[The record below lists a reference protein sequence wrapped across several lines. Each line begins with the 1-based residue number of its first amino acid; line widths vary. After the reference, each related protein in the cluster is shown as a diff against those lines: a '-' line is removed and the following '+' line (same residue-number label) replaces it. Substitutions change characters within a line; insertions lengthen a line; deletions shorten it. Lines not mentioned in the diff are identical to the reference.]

1 MASLVATMSDSTGE
15 CVKLYWALDCL
26 SAYFYGTEHRI
37 IQSKNDRKKNSIAIT
52 APSG

>member
-37 IQSKNDRKKNSIAIT
+37 QSKKDRKKAIQGIIT